1 MSYNVIN
8 NIVTISTN
16 NDNMNYNVINDT
28 VSISANND
36 CMRYN
41 VINDI
46 FTKYIILGVTSTAL
60 RLIQLNL
67 TFYLSILMTSLFL

>member
-1 MSYNVIN
+1 
-8 NIVTISTN
+8 
-16 NDNMNYNVINDT
+16 MNYNVINDT

-36 CMRYN
+36 CMSYN

-60 RLIQLNL
+60 QLYC
-67 TFYLSILMTSLFL
+67 FY